1 MIAKEQ
7 GIINAQPLTAR
18 SAAAA
23 LVRSRGLAG
32 LYTGLGPHAIRDTFG
47 TGLYFGLYDVLRQ
60 LLGRLPDG
68 TQGPTPAW
76 SPIPSSLTP
85 LFSGALAGVSAF
97 AIVYPIGTVP
107 SSQISPSSSAEAEPR
122 YDCAIRKQTQ

>member
-7 GIINAQPLTAR
+7 GITSAQPLTAR

-47 TGLYFGLYDVLRQ
+47 TGLYFAEYDLLRQ

-68 TQGPTPAW
+68 TQGPTPTW
-76 SPIPSSLTP
+76 SPIPASLTP

-97 AIVYPIGTVP
+97 AIVYPIG
-107 SSQISPSSSAEAEPR
+107 ALLA
-122 YDCAIRKQTQ
+122 RKMLSIDAC